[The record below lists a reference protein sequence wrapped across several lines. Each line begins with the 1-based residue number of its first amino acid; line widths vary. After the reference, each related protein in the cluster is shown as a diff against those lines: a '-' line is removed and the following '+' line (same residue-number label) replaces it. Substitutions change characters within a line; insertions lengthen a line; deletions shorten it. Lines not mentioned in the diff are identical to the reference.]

1 MSDRRDAS
9 RLARA
14 LIDVVAREKADG
26 QAIERELRDFDRLV
40 ERHAPLAAVLTN
52 PAVPVT
58 RKHALV
64 EQLLSRTVEISTITR
79 AFLLF
84 LAERDRLALL
94 SDLVEAYR
102 DRLLEHLKV
111 VRGGGHDGDA
121 ARRGSQTRDRRE
133 SGASRRPPGGD
144 GDAGRPVHHWWRDRA
159 DRQRRLRRQRR
170 ATAVEVE
177 RAARDRPAVNVPRRI
192 WTRRERCRGWR
203 GRA

>member
-111 VRGGGHDGDA
+111 VRAEVTTATPLAGDRKHA
-121 ARRGSQTRDRRE
+121 IAE
-133 SGASRRPPGGD
+133 S
-144 GDAGRPVHHWWRDRA
+144 
-159 DRQRRLRRQRR
+159 L
-170 ATAVEVE
+170 E
-177 RAARDRPAVNVPRRI
+177 RAVGRRVEMETRVDPSIIGGVIAQIGSVVYDGSVARQLSRLKEQLVTGPR
-192 WTRRERCRGWR
+192 
-203 GRA
+203 